1 MNQTVLKHGLITSG
15 SSSITG
21 SLAVT
26 SGQVT
31 FTGAGN
37 TSGTTSFSV
46 RNSSAT
52 TTLAVRDDGNI
63 GIGTTSPSGKLH
75 VKGGG
80 GGGTLYIEG
89 TSYNSHFNYSTN
101 EDTYIRPGKAA
112 GKVIIA
118 DVGSNVGI
126 GTSSPSQKLD
136 VNGNVSATA
145 YYGDG
150 SNLTGIGGGV
160 TINNNTNDY
169 LVTATGTSNTLN
181 GESNLR
187 FNGSTLQIGPTS
199 DNNSNYYINCSNQL
213 TILANSGS
221 NDEYFTF
228 LQLQSGTQGSNISKI
243 QVVGSTTNN
252 RIAFITNN
260 AEKVRLDSSGNFM
273 IGDTS
278 ASGKLHVKGGG
289 STISTAGLYIENSS
303 NLFMFSVQDNG
314 DVRAAGDITAYYSSD
329 ENLKTNIQPLTNPIE
344 KIKKVGGY
352 TFDWKP
358 ESGKRGQDVG
368 VIAQE
373 IEAILPEVVTT
384 RETGVKAVK
393 YEKIIP
399 LLIECI
405 KDQQKQI
412 DELKSR
418 L

>member
-37 TSGTTSFSV
+37 TSGTTSFTV
-46 RNSSAT
+46 KNSSAT
-52 TTLAVRDDGNI
+52 TLIVRDDGNV
-63 GIGTTSPSGKLH
+63 GIGTTSPS
-75 VKGGG
+75 
-80 GGGTLYIEG
+80 E
-89 TSYNSHFNYSTN
+89 
-101 EDTYIRPGKAA
+101 
-112 GKVIIA
+112 
-118 DVGSNVGI
+118 
-126 GTSSPSQKLD
+126 KLD
-136 VNGNVSATA
+136 VNGNVTATA

-150 SNLTGIGGGV
+150 SNLTGISAGV
-160 TINNNTNDY
+160 TINNNTNNY
-169 LVTATGTSNTLN
+169 LLTATGTANTVN
-181 GESNLR
+181 GESNLT
-187 FNGSTLQIGPTS
+187 FDGSDLVLNGSASFGTTQLSGVPTTLSIGSSQHNNGLAINRAGSNVHAMYLGVTS
-199 DNNSNYYINCSNQL
+199 SNVPVISGNGSDLSLGSSTSGTYTEFIRLKNGSGNRV
-213 TILANSGS
+213 TIKGSGS
-221 NDEYFTF
+221 T
-228 LQLQSGTQGSNISKI
+228 
-243 QVVGSTTNN
+243 V
-252 RIAFITNN
+252 
-260 AEKVRLDSSGNFM
+260 
-273 IGDTS
+273 
-278 ASGKLHVKGGG
+278 
-289 STISTAGLYIENSS
+289 STAGLYIENASS
-303 NLFMFSVQDNG
+303 LFMFSVQDNG

-329 ENLKTNIQPLTNPIE
+329 KKLKTNIQPLENPIE

-373 IEAILPEVVTT
+373 IQAILPEVVTT

-412 DELKSR
+412 DELKT
-418 L
+418 LIK